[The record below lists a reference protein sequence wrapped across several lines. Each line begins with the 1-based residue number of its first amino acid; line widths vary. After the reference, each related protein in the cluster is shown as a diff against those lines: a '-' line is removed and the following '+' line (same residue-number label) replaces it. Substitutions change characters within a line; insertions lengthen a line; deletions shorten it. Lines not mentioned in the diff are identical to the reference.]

1 MNNILSIASFLIT
14 SCAVN
19 TVVET
24 KDTFAAPQ
32 EEKKTTFS
40 ISDYKNKCGFSS
52 SVYKNL
58 EKSGLTPDIIN
69 SFESN
74 KKVKCSKL
82 RSKDVIIV
90 DYTKSIYEER
100 FHVVSYSKKKI
111 KYSALVSHAFNTDDD
126 NGYARV
132 FSNIPG
138 SNFSSKGLYK
148 IHKRVVRTVRPYS
161 FPVEG
166 LDSENSNAYRRNITI
181 HRSLFDDNDYVGH
194 SYGCFAL
201 TPEGIKKIKEYDI
214 EGSYLYVYYK
224 ENNTKR

>member
-19 TVVET
+19 TTLES
-24 KDTFAAPQ
+24 KDVIAAPHV
-32 EEKKTTFS
+32 EDKSTFS
-40 ISDYKNKCGFSS
+40 MRNYKNKCGFSS
-52 SVYKNL
+52 SIYKKFAK
-58 EKSGLTPDIIN
+58 EGLTSDIIN
-69 SFESN
+69 SFESS

-100 FHVVSYSKKKI
+100 FYVVSYSEKKI

-132 FSNIPG
+132 FSNVPG

-148 IHKRVVRTVRPYS
+148 IHIRVVRTVRPYS

-166 LDSENSNAYRRNITI
+166 LDSENNNAYRRNITI
-181 HRSLFDDNDYVGH
+181 HRSLFNDNDYVGH

-214 EGSYLYVYYK
+214 ESSYLYVYYK
-224 ENNTKR
+224 EN